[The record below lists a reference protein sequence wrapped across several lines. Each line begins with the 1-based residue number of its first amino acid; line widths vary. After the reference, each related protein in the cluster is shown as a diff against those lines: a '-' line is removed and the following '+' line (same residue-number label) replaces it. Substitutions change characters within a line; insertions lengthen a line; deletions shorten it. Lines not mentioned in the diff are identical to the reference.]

1 MLTWLQ
7 LNWRTLVEIALL
19 SVGIYYA
26 INFVRGTRAAPVVT
40 GFLTVLLALTL
51 ITVALDL
58 QVLRTLL
65 LALFPSLAVIVF
77 VLFQPEL
84 RRMLAQ
90 LGNLPLFAN
99 VAEQRENIEI
109 IIKTVE
115 RLSDVRIG
123 MLVAIEQTVSVQE
136 VVESGIVV
144 DCEATP
150 EMLETIFFPNN
161 AIHDGGVILRGDR
174 ITHAACIFPLTQRQ
188 DLSKTLGT
196 RHRAAIGLSEET
208 DAVVVVVSEESGAV
222 SYAYRG
228 TLVRAVTL
236 ENLRAFLT
244 SVLVKEQGT
253 RTWSDLVRALFQR
266 RSPHPPANPRGS
278 TPVPMA
284 WPRIMTVRL
293 GWKILS
299 VLLATLVW
307 VLIRVNSGDGLRFG
321 QVRTFDAVP
330 IHVMTP
336 ANDPGV
342 FAVEPPSVRLAVSA
356 LPATLKRLRLTDL
369 LVFVNLSSVP
379 EAEAYRDVEVHV
391 PPA

>member
-26 INFVRGTRAAPVVT
+26 VNFVRGTRAAPVVT

-65 LALFPSLAVIVF
+65 LALFPSLAVIVI

-99 VAEQRENIEI
+99 VREQRENIEI

-161 AIHDGGVILRGDR
+161 AIHDGGAILRGDR

-244 SVLVKEQGT
+244 SVLVKEQGP

-266 RSPHPPANPRGS
+266 RAPQPAREPPRANPG
-278 TPVPMA
+278 A
-284 WPRIMTVRL
+284 
-293 GWKILS
+293 
-299 VLLATLVW
+299 
-307 VLIRVNSGDGLRFG
+307 DG
-321 QVRTFDAVP
+321 VA
-330 IHVMTP
+330 
-336 ANDPGV
+336 
-342 FAVEPPSVRLAVSA
+342 
-356 LPATLKRLRLTDL
+356 
-369 LVFVNLSSVP
+369 
-379 EAEAYRDVEVHV
+379 
-391 PPA
+391 